1 MARHHVNAAAL
12 GQGAANA
19 PPLNDERPSGQA
31 EAFQKHEK
39 ADTPNSTDMTAE
51 RKAEIT
57 LIAEVAIL
65 GHELVKMPG
74 GTWEARRWG
83 MAKPLATIVD
93 VEAWL
98 NRVGGRHE

>member
-1 MARHHVNAAAL
+1 MARRYVSAAAL

-19 PPLNDERPSGQA
+19 PPLNDERPSGRA

-57 LIAEVAIL
+57 LTAMVANL
-65 GHELVKMPG
+65 GSELVKLPD

-83 MAKPLATIVD
+83 MAKPLATIAD

-98 NRVGGRHE
+98 NRVRGRRE